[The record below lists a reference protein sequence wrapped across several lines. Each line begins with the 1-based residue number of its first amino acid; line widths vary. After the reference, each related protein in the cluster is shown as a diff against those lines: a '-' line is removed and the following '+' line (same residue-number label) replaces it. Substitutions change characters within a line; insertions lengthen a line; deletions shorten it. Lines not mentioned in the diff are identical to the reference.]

1 MCYHDPTFLPGD
13 LWPSLTFSDLL
24 WPFPLSQ
31 TVWLFYFGEQGE
43 DKDKKEKIT
52 LTNLW
57 SIHKTSAK
65 KWIEKIGNSRRVI
78 PHSTQLHPLT
88 LLKEKLLKKGFSLL

>member
-13 LWPSLTFSDLL
+13 LWPSLTFFDLL

-31 TVWLFYFGEQGE
+31 NVLFYFGEQEE

-78 PHSTQLHPLT
+78 PNSTHPSPYSPKRKVT
-88 LLKEKLLKKGFSLL
+88 WERF

>member
-1 MCYHDPTFLPGD
+1 MCVIMIRHSCQVTSD
-13 LWPSLTFSDLL
+13 LLCPSLTFFDLFHYL
-24 WPFPLSQ
+24 RLC
-31 TVWLFYFGEQGE
+31 VLFYFGEQEE

-78 PHSTQLHPLT
+78 PNSTPPSPYS
-88 LLKEKLLKKGFSLL
+88 LKRKVT

>member
-13 LWPSLTFSDLL
+13 LWPSLTFFDLFHYL
-24 WPFPLSQ
+24 RLC
-31 TVWLFYFGEQGE
+31 VLFYFGEQEE

-78 PHSTQLHPLT
+78 PHSTQLHPSIP
-88 LLKEKLLKKGFSLL
+88 LLS